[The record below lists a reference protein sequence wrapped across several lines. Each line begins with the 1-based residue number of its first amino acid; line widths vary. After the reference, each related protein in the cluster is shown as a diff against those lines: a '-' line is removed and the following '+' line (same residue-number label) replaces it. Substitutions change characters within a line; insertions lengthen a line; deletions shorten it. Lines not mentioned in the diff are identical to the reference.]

1 MIIKSV
7 YLKEGLFE
15 REIEFSP
22 TVTFIHSKNNS
33 CGKTTLLRFMLYG
46 LGYNVPNTK
55 RIKFQNCEV
64 IITVECEKLGI
75 VSLCRNDASSIVLKN
90 DNSENTYVL
99 PEQQQELHSKL
110 FGTDNTDI
118 LSNLLGAFYVDQEKG
133 WTLLNRGKVIG
144 SIGFNIEELIRG
156 LSGRD
161 CTELIK
167 KITQLQREK
176 EKYKQMSSVAQYRA
190 SLEVDSASV
199 ATDSYE
205 DTVDAEMSS
214 LLLQQSLFKKE
225 LKRID
230 RTLSENNKFRKFIS
244 DMKLLVQSPEGT
256 VFPVK
261 EENIVGLNDSIELLI
276 TKRKMVS
283 HEYAAVSAKIE
294 RLEKEKDLEYEQ
306 LAFFQS
312 ASQLE
317 IFDRKILR
325 MPLNPKAIKSEL
337 DRLEKQIKALQD
349 ELSRATKID
358 NSVVKDLSD
367 SIIAYGTELG
377 IGDTESI
384 PRTYLFTSNLKE
396 LSGALLHKTA
406 FAFRL
411 AYITALEEAL
421 NIKLPILLDSPSGK
435 EVDQN
440 NIALM
445 MDILKRD
452 FSDHQIIIASIFTY
466 DFENVISVE
475 IKDRL
480 IDTMIET

>member
-1 MIIKSV
+1 
-7 YLKEGLFE
+7 
-15 REIEFSP
+15 
-22 TVTFIHSKNNS
+22 
-33 CGKTTLLRFMLYG
+33 
-46 LGYNVPNTK
+46 
-55 RIKFQNCEV
+55 
-64 IITVECEKLGI
+64 
-75 VSLCRNDASSIVLKN
+75 
-90 DNSENTYVL
+90 
-99 PEQQQELHSKL
+99 
-110 FGTDNTDI
+110 
-118 LSNLLGAFYVDQEKG
+118 
-133 WTLLNRGKVIG
+133 
-144 SIGFNIEELIRG
+144 
-156 LSGRD
+156 
-161 CTELIK
+161 
-167 KITQLQREK
+167 
-176 EKYKQMSSVAQYRA
+176 
-190 SLEVDSASV
+190 
-199 ATDSYE
+199 
-205 DTVDAEMSS
+205 
-214 LLLQQSLFKKE
+214 
-225 LKRID
+225 
-230 RTLSENNKFRKFIS
+230 
-244 DMKLLVQSPEGT
+244 
-256 VFPVK
+256 
-261 EENIVGLNDSIELLI
+261 
-276 TKRKMVS
+276 MVS

-294 RLEKEKDLEYEQ
+294 RLEKEKDSEYEQ

-325 MPLNPKAIKSEL
+325 MPLNPKVIKSEL

-349 ELSRATKID
+349 ELSRATRID
-358 NSVVKDLSD
+358 NSVVKEVSD

-411 AYITALEEAL
+411 AYITALEKAL

-466 DFENVISVE
+466 DFENALSVE

-480 IDTMIET
+480 IDTMVEA